1 MLRGCGWFCRP
12 ALRLQKTIDA
22 CNATGGEW
30 LAEDRAQSQ
39 TYLFHNKIIDG
50 YHKDT
55 ICDDYRDSDGDY
67 YKEEVN
73 EALGGRKQSACELK
87 CIEDG
92 YVFEGARGPSGPWG
106 GDTETFCGDMPH
118 IHSCS
123 WRLMHGGSDGV
134 VGDLDHEM
142 SQYLQSLYWS
152 LTTMTTIGYGDRY
165 PSTQKETVLC
175 MFFEIVGLA
184 FFALLLT
191 QINNLNEVMGKE
203 VQASNDV
210 KNTIVGFMKF
220 NELDD
225 DLIKDVIYYLNFKSS
240 SIAGFYFEDN
250 DDRFDCLSPELR
262 KELRVALMTPALMR
276 ASPPRPHPAP
286 APALQMPVLELTAP
300 PCVCRRQDVWLLQGR
315 REGEGERGENV
326 QRDRHRRRRLSR
338 QGGDSGADEEARD
351 RFHG

>member
-30 LAEDRAQSQ
+30 VAEDRALALD
-39 TYLFHNKIIDG
+39 YLVHNKKIDG
-50 YHKDT
+50 YEKARHCEAYADQA
-55 ICDDYRDSDGDY
+55 RR
-67 YKEEVN
+67 N
-73 EALGGRKQSACELK
+73 PALGGRKQSACELM
-87 CIEDG
+87 CIADG
-92 YVFEGARGPSGPWG
+92 HVFEGARGPSGPWG
-106 GDTETFCGDMPH
+106 GVTEEYCNDMPH

-165 PSTQKETVLC
+165 PSTQRETVLC

-276 ASPPRPHPAP
+276 ASLPRPSPSSSTNS
-286 APALQMPVLELTAP
+286 ALQTPVLELTAP
-300 PCVCRRQDVWLLQGR
+300 CVYRRQDVWLLQGR

-351 RFHG
+351 

>member
-1 MLRGCGWFCRP
+1 
-12 ALRLQKTIDA
+12 
-22 CNATGGEW
+22 
-30 LAEDRAQSQ
+30 
-39 TYLFHNKIIDG
+39 
-50 YHKDT
+50 
-55 ICDDYRDSDGDY
+55 
-67 YKEEVN
+67 
-73 EALGGRKQSACELK
+73 
-87 CIEDG
+87 
-92 YVFEGARGPSGPWG
+92 
-106 GDTETFCGDMPH
+106 
-118 IHSCS
+118 
-123 WRLMHGGSDGV
+123 MHGGSDGV

-165 PSTQKETVLC
+165 PSTQRETLLC
-175 MFFEIVGLA
+175 MFFEIFGLGV
-184 FFALLLT
+184 FALLLT

-210 KNTIVGFMKF
+210 KNSIVGFMKF

-276 ASPPRPHPAP
+276 ASLPRPSPSSSTNS
-286 APALQMPVLELTAP
+286 ALQTPVLELTAP
-300 PCVCRRQDVWLLQGR
+300 CVYRRQDVWLLQGR

-351 RFHG
+351 